1 MDLHQSEKPNILFLF
16 SDTGGGHRSGAE
28 AIIEALE
35 LEYPG
40 QLSTE
45 MVDFFKEY
53 APRPINLAPDIYPT
67 LSRLTDIWKFT
78 YRASNG
84 RRRTRA
90 VITTVYPYVRR
101 ALYRLLREHPC
112 DLIVSVHPLANT
124 PILRALRHHTVPFI
138 TVVTD
143 MVTTHASWYDTRADL
158 VIVPTEI
165 ARQRGLDMGLRPDQV
180 QVVGMPVAYRFCR
193 PMDDRQVTRQR
204 LGWPSDLPVILL
216 IGGGEGMGPLELMAY
231 AIEHLHRPAALV
243 VVCGRNRKL
252 KSSLEKHKW
261 SLPVFIYGFVHDMP
275 DFMRSAD
282 ILITKAGPGTISE
295 AFIAGLPLI
304 LYSRIPGQ
312 EDGNVTYVVDEGAG
326 IWAPNPEQAASVA
339 GRWLDDPQEC
349 KHYAAASSRLATP
362 EATTKIAQLIAAR
375 AGIKTGNN
383 ENTGS

>member
-1 MDLHQSEKPNILFLF
+1 MDHHQPEKPKILFLF

-40 QLSTE
+40 QFTTE

-53 APRPINLAPDIYPT
+53 APRPINLAPDIYPAF
-67 LSRLTDIWKFT
+67 SRMSDIWEFT
-78 YRASNG
+78 YRASDG
-84 RRRTRA
+84 KRRTRA
-90 VITTVYPYVRR
+90 VYTTVYPYVRR
-101 ALYRLLREHPC
+101 ALHRLLGEHPC
-112 DLIVSVHPLANT
+112 DLIVSVHPLSNT
-124 PILRALRHHTVPFI
+124 PVLRALKHHTVPFV

-143 MVTTHASWYDTRADL
+143 MVTTHAFWYDGRADL
-158 VIVPTEI
+158 VIVPTEV

-180 QVVGMPVAYRFCR
+180 RVVGMPVAYRFR
-193 PMDDRQVTRQR
+193 KPMDDSEIIRQR
-204 LGWPSDLPVILL
+204 LGWPPDLPVILL
-216 IGGGEGMGPLELMAY
+216 IGGGEGMGPLDLMAY
-231 AIEHLHRPAALV
+231 AIERLHRPAALV

-261 SLPVFIYGFVHDMP
+261 SLPAFIYGFVGDMP
-275 DFMRSAD
+275 DFMGAAD

-326 IWAPNPEQAASVA
+326 IWAPDPKKAAAVVK
-339 GRWLDDPQEC
+339 RWLDDPKER
-349 KHYAAASSRLATP
+349 KFYAEASRRLATP
-362 EATTKIAQLIAAR
+362 EATTKIAQLIAAQ

-383 ENTGS
+383 EG